1 MKIGRRQGFAWSNV
15 QEDKDLK
22 AELLPHSSMHRRN
35 ETLVHGTLPH
45 PSPRVFYYKLP
56 RQSHLWYVLK
66 INQVGL
72 DWLLALEI
80 CSPPA
85 SHGSCSFSMEM
96 AVSGEGTH
104 SVLST
109 GVKLQWE
116 PWGCS
121 QQPHP
126 KGRSLSRL
134 WGAWQSLIPWGKV
147 PAQLG
152 TSPGLCRSVPASQ
165 QCPTSTPLPK
175 TQALSTAELIWSN
188 IYSVIKK
195 LFISLSDDKIMVE

>member
-1 MKIGRRQGFAWSNV
+1 MCRRIKIWRLNSCHTHRCTGGMKPLCTELFHIPHLVCFITNSQGSRICLKTN
-15 QEDKDLK
+15 QE
-22 AELLPHSSMHRRN
+22 
-35 ETLVHGTLPH
+35 
-45 PSPRVFYYKLP
+45 
-56 RQSHLWYVLK
+56 
-66 INQVGL
+66 GL

-152 TSPGLCRSVPASQ
+152 TSPGLCRWVPASQ